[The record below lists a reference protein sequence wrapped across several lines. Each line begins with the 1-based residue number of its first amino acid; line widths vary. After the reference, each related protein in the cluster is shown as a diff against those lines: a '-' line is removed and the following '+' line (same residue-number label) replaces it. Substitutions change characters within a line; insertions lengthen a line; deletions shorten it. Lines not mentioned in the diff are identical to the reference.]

1 MTIAEIRKALTPP
14 VTAGLAWAALV
25 VNSPS
30 RPITAGEW
38 LMGAGILATSLGVYA
53 MSNDPA
59 PVKAAAAT
67 GSQSTGTTII
77 SPITPP
83 APPV

>member
-1 MTIAEIRKALTPP
+1 MNIAEVRKALTPP

-53 MSNDPA
+53 ITNGPA
-59 PVKAAAAT
+59 PVK
-67 GSQSTGTTII
+67 
-77 SPITPP
+77 
-83 APPV
+83 V